1 MRIVIVG
8 ASGYLGS
15 ELFTQAKALGYGPI
29 GTTRSSAHPSLLHFE
44 LEDKST
50 WPAITNQKADVVI
63 WTARSQKPHEAGDPF
78 DILLNELSDT
88 KFIYV
93 SSDIT
98 LCGRS
103 LRAPTSLGDYA
114 RRKHGE
120 EKSVLE
126 RTQSAVFVTGPIIGE
141 NSAGVIEDRTQKIL
155 DEPEGSREFW
165 DNVYKTF
172 VPVKGLARTILA
184 NLDKSG
190 QYFVGSP
197 KRQSYFSFYRLRLS
211 SYGFPSERIRPTE
224 ISAHE
229 LERLGICT
237 DTSYVDNPKRLWL
250 AE

>member
-1 MRIVIVG
+1 MVIVG

-15 ELFTQAKALGYGPI
+15 ELFAQAKALGYEPI
-29 GTTRSSAHPSLLHFE
+29 GTTRSGAHTSLLRFE

-63 WTARSQKPHEAGDPF
+63 WTARSQKPYKAGDPF
-78 DILLNELSDT
+78 DVLLNELSDT

-98 LCGRS
+98 LCQRS
-103 LRAPTSLGDYA
+103 LQALTSLGDYA
-114 RRKHGE
+114 RRKLAE
-120 EKSVLE
+120 QESVLE
-126 RTQSAVFVTGPIIGE
+126 RTQSAVFVTGPIIGK
-141 NSAGVIEDRTQKIL
+141 NSAGVIDDRTQKIL
-155 DEPEGSREFW
+155 DEPEDSREFW
-165 DNVYKTF
+165 GNVYKTF

-190 QYFVGSP
+190 QYFVGPS
-197 KRQSYFSFYRLRLS
+197 KRESYFSFYRLRLS
-211 SYGFPSERIRPTE
+211 SYGFPSEQIRPIE
-224 ISAHE
+224 IGAHE
-229 LERLGICT
+229 LERLGICA